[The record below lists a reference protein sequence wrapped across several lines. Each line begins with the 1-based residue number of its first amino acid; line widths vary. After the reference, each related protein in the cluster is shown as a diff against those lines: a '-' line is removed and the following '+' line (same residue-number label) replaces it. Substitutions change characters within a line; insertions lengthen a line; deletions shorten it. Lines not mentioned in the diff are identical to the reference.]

1 MKFWLFPI
9 LALFASLSAEA
20 GKAKTP
26 EAFAPAWAA
35 AVARYQAAAKAQGVV
50 GTSLYFAQDG
60 KVIGAIHRGEADQTS
75 GRAVNADTI
84 WHWASITKTFTAV
97 AAMQLVERGLI
108 SLDEPVSRYLPEV
121 RKVHNPYGSMDKIT
135 LRHLITHSSGFRGST
150 FPWGGDKDWHP
161 HEPTEWSQ
169 VAAMMPYTEI
179 EFEPGSKYSYSNPG
193 LSMLGRVVEEVT
205 GEDIEVYIAKNIF
218 MPLGMTRSYF
228 DITPYHLLKN
238 RSNNYLIKNGKPV
251 AQGLDFDT
259 GATVGNGGYN
269 APAGDMLKWLNFW
282 LGVGDTANYATVLP
296 RKTLE
301 AMWKP
306 VFRAADPPATQYM
319 GMTFFVI
326 DYPPATG
333 EKPRRYIGHTGGQKA
348 FRTFVYI
355 DPETKAAAI
364 FASNTDDP
372 AIPSANA
379 LLRVTR
385 KDLFETVFPVFAR
398 RPLNPTRR

>member
-1 MKFWLFPI
+1 MRTKALFSII
-9 LALFASLSAEA
+9 LAALLIVGSN
-20 GKAKTP
+20 KARADAPT
-26 EAFAPAWAA
+26 AFAPAWSSAA
-35 AVARYQAAAKAQGVV
+35 ERYKANVKAQRVV
-50 GTSLYFAQDG
+50 GSSLYFAHDG
-60 KVIGAIHRGEADQTS
+60 KIVAVVHQGMADKAS
-75 GRAVNADTI
+75 AHSVDADTI

-108 SLDEPVSRYLPEV
+108 SLDDPVSRYLPEV
-121 RKVHNPYGSMDKIT
+121 RKARNRYGSMDAIT
-135 LRHLITHSSGFRGST
+135 LRHLITHTSGFRGPT

-161 HEPTEWSQ
+161 HEPTEWAQ
-169 VAAMMPYTEI
+169 VAAMMAYTEI

-205 GEDIEVYIAKNIF
+205 GDDIEVYITKNIF

-228 DITPYHLLKN
+228 DNTPYHLLKN
-238 RSNNYLIKNGKPV
+238 RSNNYIIKEGKPV
-251 AQGLDFDT
+251 ALGLDFDT
-259 GATVGNGGYN
+259 GATVGNGGLN
-269 APAGDMLKWLNFW
+269 APATDMLKWLNFW
-282 LGVGDTANYATVLP
+282 LGVGDSTNYATVLP

-301 AMWKP
+301 TMWKP
-306 VFRAADPPATQYM
+306 LFVAGDPTTEQKM

-326 DYPPATG
+326 NHPPAAG

-348 FRTFVYI
+348 FTTFVYI
-355 DPETKAAAI
+355 DPETRTAAI

-372 AIPSANA
+372 AIPSPEA

-398 RPLNPTRR
+398 RRR